1 MFSAK
6 KGLRRKKYEDRYV
19 SPFTRQ
25 IRETWHL
32 ALCVINAG
40 NVSFSLTREVNKKD
54 DISPATREVQEL
66 RCGDVRDISA
76 RNNAV
81 PGRPE
86 V

>member
-1 MFSAK
+1 M
-6 KGLRRKKYEDRYV
+6 
-19 SPFTRQ
+19 
-25 IRETWHL
+25 
-32 ALCVINAG
+32 INAG